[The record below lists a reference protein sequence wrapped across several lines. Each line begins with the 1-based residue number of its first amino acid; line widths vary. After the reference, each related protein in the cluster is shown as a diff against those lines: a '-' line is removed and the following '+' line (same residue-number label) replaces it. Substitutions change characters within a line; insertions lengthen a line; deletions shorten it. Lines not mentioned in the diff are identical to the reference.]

1 MALETLHMDKTTQN
15 ISAAALVILGIYT
28 LIIGGMVS
36 VPYHTQLVVGCFWTE
51 IILIVAMLFR
61 VQQSPGAVLP
71 PVFATL
77 CIIIPT
83 AATVLSA
90 SANLVRHLL
99 H

>member
-1 MALETLHMDKTTQN
+1 MDKTTQN
-15 ISAAALVILGIYT
+15 LSAAALVLLGIYT
-28 LIIGGMVS
+28 LIIGGIVS
-36 VPYHTQLVVGCFWTE
+36 VPYHTPIIVGCFWTE

-61 VQQSPGAVLP
+61 IQQAPAAVLP
-71 PVFATL
+71 AVFATL

-83 AATVLSA
+83 APTVLSA